1 MKMRRSLYFAQYYVA
16 DLRVI
21 PMFATLGRRLVIF
34 STALSIGWLLA
45 GLLSATASAAEPVMI
60 FAATTL
66 KDALDAV
73 DAAAETSTHVE
84 AW

>member
-1 MKMRRSLYFAQYYVA
+1 MLRSLYFAQYYVA
-16 DLRVI
+16 AVRVI
-21 PMFATLGRRLVIF
+21 PMFAPLC
-34 STALSIGWLLA
+34 IGWLLA
-45 GLLSATASAAEPVMI
+45 GRLSAPASAAEPVMI
-60 FAATTL
+60 FAAATL